1 MKIIGKK
8 ILPQY
13 FEAVHNGTKTFEY
26 RKDEDGIEEGDY
38 IVLREW
44 DNEGIK
50 YTGRK
55 EIYKVG
61 FVLRNFKGLKNGYCV
76 FSILPVK
83 NPKEVSDA
91 ITNDLMQFINGGN
104 TNNE

>member
-1 MKIIGKK
+1 MKIICKK

-38 IVLREW
+38 IVLQEW
-44 DNEGIK
+44 DKDK
-50 YTGRK
+50 YTGRN
-55 EIYKVG
+55 EVYKVG
-61 FVLRNFKGLKNGYCV
+61 FVLRKFKGLKNGYCV

-91 ITNDLMQFINGGN
+91 VTNNLMKFINERS
-104 TNNE
+104 TDNE